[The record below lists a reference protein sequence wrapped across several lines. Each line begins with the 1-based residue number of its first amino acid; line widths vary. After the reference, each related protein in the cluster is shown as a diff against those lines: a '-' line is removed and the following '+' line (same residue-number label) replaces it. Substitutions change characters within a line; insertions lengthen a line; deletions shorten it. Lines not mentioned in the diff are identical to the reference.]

1 MTDSGCVIAAQI
13 LTQFHSVCV
22 LLFLWMKVLLDDSS
36 HILVLGGCGGP
47 NMVRLVTVLH
57 VN

>member
-22 LLFLWMKVLLDDSS
+22 LLFL
-36 HILVLGGCGGP
+36 
-47 NMVRLVTVLH
+47 
-57 VN
+57 